1 VPYATVF
8 MWSGWPRA
16 GRAARAAISHYLRCG
31 LCRSAPLSMPVPAV
45 VLLSDAGDE
54 IVGSLSL
61 CVIVSIITSI
71 GRQSYVVVKSL
82 RILRSSRVDPESN
95 GFDACG
101 YDPTRG
107 RGARVGPQPQSAPL
121 NPLRS
126 IVCTAGSFKRA
137 LTSLPDSDLL
147 PISVSLSHFPRADK
161 CDVTIL
167 QPSRAVGSATLSSL
181 HATRVAACLRR
192 WTLIPCHLPLPQ
204 GPNGRRALG
213 ALSATTPVVDAIRRS
228 RQIMPDHARS
238 CQITSDRLY
247 SPFTTAATSAA
258 PPARRARARGAP
270 RTPHRT

>member
-1 VPYATVF
+1 MRYSVY
-8 MWSGWPRA
+8 
-16 GRAARAAISHYLRCG
+16 
-31 LCRSAPLSMPVPAV
+31 
-45 VLLSDAGDE
+45 
-54 IVGSLSL
+54 
-61 CVIVSIITSI
+61 IVSIITSRS
-71 GRQSYVVVKSL
+71 GDRVTSWSNPSGSYAPVES
-82 RILRSSRVDPESN
+82 ILILSRTDSMRAVTIRREDV
-95 GFDACG
+95 
-101 YDPTRG
+101 
-107 RGARVGPQPQSAPL
+107 ARVGPQRSLLISIHAEASSA
-121 NPLRS
+121 R
-126 IVCTAGSFKRA
+126 RA

-204 GPNGRRALG
+204 GSNGRRALG

-247 SPFTTAATSAA
+247 SPFTTAVTSAA